1 MCKSLFSVDF
11 STYDILKIVRNLN
24 ASKAHGLDMIS
35 IWMLKIFDESICKP
49 LGIIFRSCLENGKLS
64 SEWRKANVVPFF
76 KKNNKQDLKDY
87 RPISL
92 LPVSDKIFERL
103 LYDSVF
109 KFFTENNL
117 ISQNQSGF
125 KPGDFCTNQ
134 LLSIT
139 HQI

>member
-1 MCKSLFSVDF
+1 
-11 STYDILKIVRNLN
+11 
-24 ASKAHGLDMIS
+24 
-35 IWMLKIFDESICKP
+35 MLKIFDESICKP